1 MTINDFVSANH
12 LIAEITA
19 TVNDKE
25 FKKGFPKGWYISRIH
40 DALRELA
47 FDTFYLKV
55 LRDFE
60 LPENL
65 QLEMPEDVF
74 NIREIY
80 LYQGEFCNPSS
91 TQVVHWK
98 RLFNNMFSG
107 DGYTAKVKDDGSN
120 GSDPF
125 LPNQRIDVYN
135 RQGFYGPKFYWNE
148 QNGIIMFSKE
158 CAAFPYVRIIF
169 NGVGG
174 PIGDVPVI
182 PSFFE
187 RAIVDYVEEKFY
199 NAMKARHPR
208 TFRVLWQDAYNKLHD
223 MRTGSWNKARKR
235 VKSMNS
241 AQKESMEEYISSMYH
256 K

>member
-1 MTINDFVSANH
+1 
-12 LIAEITA
+12 
-19 TVNDKE
+19 
-25 FKKGFPKGWYISRIH
+25 
-40 DALRELA
+40 
-47 FDTFYLKV
+47 
-55 LRDFE
+55 
-60 LPENL
+60 
-65 QLEMPEDVF
+65 
-74 NIREIY
+74 
-80 LYQGEFCNPSS
+80 
-91 TQVVHWK
+91 
-98 RLFNNMFSG
+98 MFSG

-158 CAAFPYVRIIF
+158 CATFPYVRIIF

-199 NAMKARHPR
+199 NAMKARNPR

-241 AQKESMEEYISSMYH
+241 AQKESMEEYISNMYH